1 MKTLDEINASPTVVG
16 FSMVHLDCET
26 LKQDLASKSNQLI
39 QKLVEQVLEINR
51 KANLAY
57 DDSCF
62 VNNSFDRKLILMI

>member
-1 MKTLDEINASPTVVG
+1 MKTLDEINASPSVVG

-57 DDSCF
+57 ETCF
-62 VNNSFDRKLILMI
+62 VNNSFDQKLILMI